1 MKQWI
6 SRILAAAMVVSLL
19 SVSAFAAERTIYL
32 SGYGDTYSV
41 VEVPEDESELCITG
55 DLEDYGKVTLSDL
68 SYDDAT
74 YTAPVYYSDG
84 PVTITITGG
93 LDKGEPLS
101 GTDPDGSSWIKM
113 ALLSA
118 YVDTLTF
125 DAETRTYILEQENAL
140 YFDGE
145 FAYDNDD
152 GSEIGTHVM
161 SIQEK
166 IEGEQNEVYYY
177 GYIYNGATVTLT
189 EPGIYQVG
197 VNYEAIEGACVAY
210 FWIGQRAPGDE
221 EAPAEETPAEP
232 ETPSEETPAEPT
244 EDVVM
249 PTNQALSVNGEA
261 VTGAQVYN
269 INGSN
274 YFKLRDVAA
283 LLNGTGSQFA
293 LEYDAAARQIVLTT
307 GEAYT
312 PDGSELTAGE
322 DQSATAVRS
331 NQSLTI
337 DGESASLTAYN
348 IGGNNYFMLRDLG
361 EALGFEVDY
370 DAATRTMIMNSA
382 A

>member
-19 SVSAFAAERTIYL
+19 SVSAFAAEHTEFPDYFSLDFEATQVDERL
-32 SGYGDTYSV
+32 SVNRLGGSLSEHQSGHDFYYAIADGTEFTVTNTSSAPDSFVYVTYQRYDATDTVEIDGVS
-41 VEVPEDESELCITG
+41 VEVPTGYLLDSSESDHYLTANGEWVATNIG
-55 DLEDYGKVTLSDL
+55 DWIMGKVLYGDGMKLAPGQSATFTIPNVDSDAIYFMYINYL
-68 SYDDAT
+68 DPAQSDPEVSNYT
-74 YTAPVYYSDG
+74 YAQWNYY
-84 PVTITITGG
+84 
-93 LDKGEPLS
+93 KFE
-101 GTDPDGSSWIKM
+101 
-113 ALLSA
+113 
-118 YVDTLTF
+118 
-125 DAETRTYILEQENAL
+125 
-140 YFDGE
+140 E
-145 FAYDNDD
+145 FAD
-152 GSEIGTHVM
+152 I
-161 SIQEK
+161 
-166 IEGEQNEVYYY
+166 
-177 GYIYNGATVTLT
+177 
-189 EPGIYQVG
+189 
-197 VNYEAIEGACVAY
+197 
-210 FWIGQRAPGDE
+210 
-221 EAPAEETPAEP
+221 EETPAEP
-232 ETPSEETPAEPT
+232 ETPSEETPTDPA

-249 PTNQALSVNGEA
+249 PTNQALQVNGEA

-331 NQSLTI
+331 SQSLTI

-370 DAATRTMIMNSA
+370 DAATRTMIINSK
-382 A
+382 